1 MRPPEVAALPTGNC
15 PQRDAAGAAQSF
27 VQALRLD
34 PSFVDAK
41 RELEAALAHMRSQMA
56 TVEAAPAEKA
66 AAVAAADKAWDRAQS
81 IRSLVSTYAS
91 IARCSYFAILVSE
104 SGWERNRVLAHFNLS
119 VLHCERGAPGTAPQ
133 RR

>member
-1 MRPPEVAALPTGNC
+1 MRPPEGAALPTGNC

-91 IARCSYFAILVSE
+91 IGRCSDSI
-104 SGWERNRVLAHFNLS
+104 
-119 VLHCERGAPGTAPQ
+119 
-133 RR
+133 